1 MGIKLRNAP
10 VYYTLAQVQFNPILN
25 LDAYI
30 PSIQAEMRMA
40 GFPDFRTEI
49 QQQVALPFGGIV
61 NGQMVSPPV
70 TQQSRYMFGDIEAKT
85 HFIVDNNGLIL
96 QSTEYDT
103 FETFSAR
110 FLQGLGILHNFLQ
123 LSFVERIGLR
133 YLDAVLPRDGESLKE
148 YLVPEVLG
156 LSMREEG
163 TLMQSFSE
171 TGLNTPAGQLIARAI
186 ILDGV
191 VGLPMELTAFAPKLA
206 PRFTARSGLHA
217 IVDTDCFIVQRE
229 QFSIANIA
237 TRLTDLHS
245 EIYKAFRATVSDFA
259 IDVWK

>member
-1 MGIKLRNAP
+1 
-10 VYYTLAQVQFNPILN
+10 
-25 LDAYI
+25 
-30 PSIQAEMRMA
+30 
-40 GFPDFRTEI
+40 
-49 QQQVALPFGGIV
+49 
-61 NGQMVSPPV
+61 
-70 TQQSRYMFGDIEAKT
+70 
-85 HFIVDNNGLIL
+85 
-96 QSTEYDT
+96 
-103 FETFSAR
+103 
-110 FLQGLGILHNFLQ
+110 
-123 LSFVERIGLR
+123 
-133 YLDAVLPRDGESLKE
+133 
-148 YLVPEVLG
+148 
-156 LSMREEG
+156 
-163 TLMQSFSE
+163 MQSFSE

-245 EIYKAFRATVSDFA
+245 ESYKAFRATVSDFA

>member
-30 PSIQAEMRMA
+30 PGIQAEMRMA
-40 GFPDFRTEI
+40 GSDFRTEI

-103 FETFSAR
+103 YSKHFLRVFCKGWAFCITFAAQ
-110 FLQGLGILHNFLQ
+110 FCGA
-123 LSFVERIGLR
+123 
-133 YLDAVLPRDGESLKE
+133 DWPSLF
-148 YLVPEVLG
+148 G
-156 LSMREEG
+156 
-163 TLMQSFSE
+163 
-171 TGLNTPAGQLIARAI
+171 
-186 ILDGV
+186 
-191 VGLPMELTAFAPKLA
+191 
-206 PRFTARSGLHA
+206 
-217 IVDTDCFIVQRE
+217 C
-229 QFSIANIA
+229 
-237 TRLTDLHS
+237 RLT
-245 EIYKAFRATVSDFA
+245 
-259 IDVWK
+259 